1 MKHSTV
7 LNDNPILKEIKN
19 KYGEIEQRLI
29 NESIRILKEEY
40 SIEVGDIVLDKDNN
54 MGVITGVEIFN
65 LTNYLINNNYEDV
78 MFYVHSRRFNLNGS
92 YNKNYHSLNIYSD
105 LGNVKSIGNISIQ
118 KTDKDRRK
126 LYKSLNLNKT
136 I

>member
-40 SIEVGDIVLDKDNN
+40 SIEVGDIVLDKHNN

-92 YNKNYHSLNIYSD
+92 YNKNYHSLSIYSD
-105 LGNVKSIGNISIQ
+105 LDNVKTIGNISIQ

-136 I
+136 V

>member
-19 KYGEIEQRLI
+19 KYGEINERLI

-40 SIEVGDIVLDKDNN
+40 SIEVGDIVLDKHNN

-65 LTNYLINNNYEDV
+65 LPKYLINSNYEDV
-78 MFYVHSRRFNLNGS
+78 MFYVHSQRFNLNGS
-92 YNKNYHSLNIYSD
+92 YNKNYHSLSIYSD
-105 LGNVKSIGNISIQ
+105 LENVKTIGNISLH

-126 LYKSLNLNKT
+126 LYKSLNLK
-136 I
+136 

>member
-1 MKHSTV
+1 MKDSTV

-19 KYGEIEQRLI
+19 KYGEINERLI

-40 SIEVGDIVLDKDNN
+40 SIEVGDIVLDKHNN

-65 LTNYLINNNYEDV
+65 LPKYLINSNYEDV
-78 MFYVHSRRFNLNGS
+78 MFYVHSQRFNLNGS
-92 YNKNYHSLNIYSD
+92 YNKNYHSLSIYSD
-105 LGNVKSIGNISIQ
+105 LENVKTIGNISLH

-126 LYKSLNLNKT
+126 LYKSLNLK
-136 I
+136 

>member
-1 MKHSTV
+1 MEDSTV
-7 LNDNPILKEIKN
+7 LNNNPILKEIKN

-29 NESIRILKEEY
+29 NESIRILKEQY

-65 LTNYLINNNYEDV
+65 LPNYLINNNYEDV
-78 MFYVHSRRFNLNGS
+78 MFNVQSQRLNLNGS

-105 LGNVKSIGNISIQ
+105 LDNVKTIGNISIQ

-126 LYKSLNLNKT
+126 LYKSISLK
-136 I
+136 

>member
-65 LTNYLINNNYEDV
+65 LPNYLINSNYEDV
-78 MFYVHSRRFNLNGS
+78 MFNVQSQRFNLSGS

-105 LGNVKSIGNISIQ
+105 LYNVKTIGNISVH

-126 LYKSLNLNKT
+126 LYKSISLK
-136 I
+136 

>member
-40 SIEVGDIVLDKDNN
+40 SIEVGDIVLDKHNN

-78 MFYVHSRRFNLNGS
+78 MFYIHSRRFNLNGS
-92 YNKNYHSLNIYSD
+92 YNKNYHSLSIYSD
-105 LGNVKSIGNISIQ
+105 LDNVKTIGNISIQ

-136 I
+136 V